1 MLLNYDRTAACICPF
16 CSSIVEKS
24 VSMFD
29 FSGGTPV
36 EMNCTDKHCQE
47 HCVDIT
53 PRGKKYKIEVECP
66 VCTEKHTFSVVGD
79 ALWKKKITTL
89 KCPETG
95 MDIFFFGDSEKTV
108 QLAEECAAL
117 YEELAEECAEDS
129 EFTVVNEMLRR
140 LGIMA
145 SIGALK
151 CGCGNGKIQAGV
163 TPEGILIA
171 CGECGRVKLLP
182 INEQAL
188 EELLDSEELIIE

>member
-1 MLLNYDRTAACICPF
+1 M
-16 CSSIVEKS
+16 
-24 VSMFD
+24 
-29 FSGGTPV
+29 
-36 EMNCTDKHCQE
+36 
-47 HCVDIT
+47 
-53 PRGKKYKIEVECP
+53 
-66 VCTEKHTFSVVGD
+66 GD

-182 INEQAL
+182 INEQTL